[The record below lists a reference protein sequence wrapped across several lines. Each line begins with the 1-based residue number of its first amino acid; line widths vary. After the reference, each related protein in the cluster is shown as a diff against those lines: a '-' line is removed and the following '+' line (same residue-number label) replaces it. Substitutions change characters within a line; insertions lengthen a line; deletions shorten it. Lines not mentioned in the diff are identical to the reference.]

1 MATTVWNLSGIAG
14 EKYKHLRIA
23 YACALL
29 FAVFWAIARLGNSLA
44 H

>member
-14 EKYKHLRIA
+14 EKYKHLRAA
-23 YACALL
+23 YMCALL
-29 FAVFWAIARLGNSLA
+29 FAIFWAVARLGYSLA